1 MYIGELVFI
10 RNCYKNRWK
19 LTWGFNMII
28 KLENKHRDIAQK
40 ILKVQIPSYRIEA
53 DIIGYYDI
61 PPLKDT
67 VEHIQKCQETFYGY
81 IIEEELCGVISFKV
95 NKGVVDIHRL
105 IVHPNHFRKGIAQH
119 LLDHILGSKDY
130 VAMKVST
137 GSKNTPAV
145 QFYYKNGFQKIEEI
159 VVDESLS
166 ISCFEK
172 QLNKI

>member
-1 MYIGELVFI
+1 
-10 RNCYKNRWK
+10 
-19 LTWGFNMII
+19 
-28 KLENKHRDIAQK
+28 
-40 ILKVQIPSYRIEA
+40 
-53 DIIGYYDI
+53 
-61 PPLKDT
+61 
-67 VEHIQKCQETFYGY
+67 
-81 IIEEELCGVISFKV
+81 
-95 NKGVVDIHRL
+95 
-105 IVHPNHFRKGIAQH
+105 
-119 LLDHILGSKDY
+119 LGSKDY

>member
-1 MYIGELVFI
+1 
-10 RNCYKNRWK
+10 
-19 LTWGFNMII
+19 MII

-40 ILKVQIPSYRIEA
+40 ILKVQIPSYRVEA
-53 DIIGYYDI
+53 DIIGYSDI

-95 NKGVVDIHRL
+95 NNGVVDIHRL

-119 LLDHILGSKDY
+119 LLDHILRSKDY

-145 QFYYKNGFQKIEEI
+145 QLYYKNGFQKIEEI